1 MKNLN
6 SQKIYW
12 NVNKILEDE
21 QVQMQLGNFVSVYCN
36 NTNLQNSLNSVVI
49 LIIKILLE
57 TYISLR
63 VYITLRDGFCVVLIY
78 TF

>member
-63 VYITLRDGFCVVLIY
+63 VYITLKDGFCVVLIY